1 MTKAE
6 NDPHKQDP
14 AGLFETALAP
24 GAQKAEKTSRPDR
37 RCSLKPIALFEL
49 RLGLGFMGTGIC

>member
-24 GAQKAEKTSRPDR
+24 GAQKAETVRLPTPPAAPAEDLQARPPVFTEAH
-37 RCSLKPIALFEL
+37 SFV
-49 RLGLGFMGTGIC
+49 